1 MEASWTEMHPDFV
14 HEVVTDKTAL
24 HLVRYLYAAIPE
36 VYEVFEALPMP
47 ILQADFFRYL
57 ILLARGGIY
66 TDIDTW
72 ALQPAVDWLP
82 DNIDQAT
89 IGLIIGIEADP
100 DRPDWRDWYSRRVQF
115 CQWTIQSKPGHPILR
130 EVVATITEEAL
141 RMKRAGILT
150 KSKMDKTVVEFTGPA
165 IWTDIILNYFNDPK
179 YFHIER
185 GQKNVSYED
194 FTGLKD
200 RKKVGDVAVL
210 PITSF
215 SPGVQQMG
223 AEEPDHPLAFVK
235 HEFGGKHLIPRSL
248 YLLTKTHSHIHI
260 RYVETRKSGFLWMIA
275 IAIISPRRPTVNI
288 IPPFSSR
295 RVHFILALGEAYS
308 NYDIMRLFA
317 FIYF

>member
-36 VYEVFEALPMP
+36 IYEAYETLPVP

-130 EVVATITEEAL
+130 EVVASITEEAL

-165 IWTDIILNYFNDPK
+165 IWTDVILNYFNDPK
-179 YFHIER
+179 YFHVES
-185 GQKNVSYED
+185 GQKNISYED

-223 AEEPDHPLAFVK
+223 AEEPDHALAFVK

-260 RYVETRKSGFLWMIA
+260 RYVET
-275 IAIISPRRPTVNI
+275 
-288 IPPFSSR
+288 
-295 RVHFILALGEAYS
+295 
-308 NYDIMRLFA
+308 
-317 FIYF
+317 